1 MRRCYFLVRLPRV
14 APIYSSKKQVMPKPF
29 IARKSFIIAFSA
41 PTRLRLRYTIL
52 IPLAVLLTLS
62 VTWSSCQKKLSSQ
75 SSSTNQHVIQIKN
88 LPDQKRVDV
97 HIDGQLFTAYQYPD
111 NITKPILYPL
121 LTANGKALT
130 RGYPIDPRPGER
142 VDHPH
147 HVGHWLN
154 YGNVNGLDFWNN
166 SEAIPA
172 EKKHRYGTIEHQA
185 ITLAKVT
192 KGKAQL
198 VVSAVWKA
206 PAGEMLLDEATQFIF
221 SVKDDIRII
230 ERITTLTAKEVDV
243 SFKDN
248 KEGMFGIRVT
258 RALEF
263 PTDRPQLLIG
273 ADGKPNTEKTVNNEG
288 VSGNYLSSEGLEGSG
303 VWGTR
308 AKWMKLYGKVA
319 GEDASIAI
327 VDHPSNPGYPTYW
340 HARDY
345 GLFAANPLGQSVF
358 SKGKEQLNFSLKA
371 GEKVTFR
378 YQILVHSGS
387 ELSSTAIEETAEDFA
402 RSN

>member
-1 MRRCYFLVRLPRV
+1 
-14 APIYSSKKQVMPKPF
+14 MPKPSTSRHF
-29 IARKSFIIAFSA
+29 FSVFSSFS
-41 PTRLRLRYTIL
+41 TELRFRHILFLPFTLLVALSTTI
-52 IPLAVLLTLS
+52 
-62 VTWSSCQKKLSSQ
+62 WSCQKKISSQ
-75 SSSTNQHVIQIKN
+75 RTSSSQRHMIQIKN

-97 HIDGQLFTAYQYPD
+97 NIDGQLFTAYQYP
-111 NITKPILYPL
+111 NHIAKPILYPL
-121 LTANGKALT
+121 LTASGKALT
-130 RGYPIDPRPGER
+130 RGYPIEPRPGER

-166 SEAIPA
+166 SEAIAA

-185 ITLAKVT
+185 IKVAKAT
-192 KGKAQL
+192 NGKAHL
-198 VVSAVWKA
+198 AVSAVWKA

-221 SVKDDIRII
+221 SVQDDIRII

-248 KEGMFGIRVT
+248 KEGMFGIRVS

-263 PTDRPQLLIG
+263 PTDRPQLLVG
-273 ADGKPNTEKTVNNEG
+273 ADGKPNTEKTINNEG

-308 AKWMKLYGKVA
+308 AKWMKLYGKLD
-319 GEDASIAI
+319 GEAASITI

-387 ELSSTAIEETAEDFA
+387 ELSKTKIDDISDRFA

>member
-1 MRRCYFLVRLPRV
+1 
-14 APIYSSKKQVMPKPF
+14 MPKPF
-29 IARKSFIIAFSA
+29 IVSRSLTLASS
-41 PTRLRLRYTIL
+41 TSTLLRLRHTFFL
-52 IPLAVLLTLS
+52 PLS
-62 VTWSSCQKKLSSQ
+62 VLVVFSVILSSCQKKISSQ
-75 SSSTNQHVIQIKN
+75 SSSSNQHVIQLKN

-97 HIDGQLFTAYQYPD
+97 NIDGRLFTAYQYPD
-111 NITKPILYPL
+111 DVAKPILYPL
-121 LTANGKALT
+121 LTASGKSLT
-130 RGYPIDPRPGER
+130 RGYPINPRPGER

-166 SEAIPA
+166 SQAIAA
-172 EKKHRYGTIEHQA
+172 EKKHRYGTIEHQG
-185 ITLAKVT
+185 ITVAKT
-192 KGKAQL
+192 EKGKAL
-198 VVSAVWKA
+198 LTVSAVWKA
-206 PAGEMLLDEATQFIF
+206 PAGKMLLDEATQFIF
-221 SVKDDIRII
+221 SVKDEVRVI
-230 ERITTLTAKEVDV
+230 ERITTLTAKEIDV

-263 PTDRPQLLIG
+263 PTDKPQFLVG

-308 AKWMKLYGKVA
+308 AKWMKLYGEVE
-319 GEDASIAI
+319 GESASITI

-358 SKGKEQLNFSLKA
+358 SKGKEALNFSLKA

-378 YQILVHSGS
+378 YQILVQSGS
-387 ELSSTAIEETAEDFA
+387 DLSKVKIDEAADNFA

>member
-1 MRRCYFLVRLPRV
+1 
-14 APIYSSKKQVMPKPF
+14 MP
-29 IARKSFIIAFSA
+29 KSFIVRRSSTLASSTS
-41 PTRLRLRYTIL
+41 TRLRLRHT
-52 IPLAVLLTLS
+52 LLLPLS
-62 VTWSSCQKKLSSQ
+62 VLVVFSAILSSCQKKISSQ
-75 SSSTNQHVIQIKN
+75 SSSSNQHVIQLKN

-97 HIDGQLFTAYQYPD
+97 NIDGQLFTAYQYPD
-111 NITKPILYPL
+111 DVAKPILYPL
-121 LTANGKALT
+121 LTASGKSLT

-166 SEAIPA
+166 SQAIAA
-172 EKKHRYGTIEHQA
+172 EKKHRYGTIEHQG
-185 ITLAKVT
+185 ITAAKT
-192 KGKAQL
+192 EKGKAL
-198 VVSAVWKA
+198 LTVSAVWKA
-206 PAGEMLLDEATQFIF
+206 PAGEMLLDETTQFIF
-221 SVKDDIRII
+221 SVKDGVRII
-230 ERITTLTAKEVDV
+230 ERMTTLTAKDSEV

-263 PTDRPQLLIG
+263 PTDKPQFLVG

-308 AKWMKLYGKVA
+308 ARWMKLYGEVE
-319 GEDASIAI
+319 GESASITI

-358 SKGKEQLNFSLKA
+358 SKGKEELNFSLKA

-387 ELSSTAIEETAEDFA
+387 DLSKVKIDEAADNFA

>member
-1 MRRCYFLVRLPRV
+1 
-14 APIYSSKKQVMPKPF
+14 MPKPF
-29 IARKSFIIAFSA
+29 IVRRSSTLASSTS
-41 PTRLRLRYTIL
+41 TRLRLRHT
-52 IPLAVLLTLS
+52 LLLPLS
-62 VTWSSCQKKLSSQ
+62 VLVVFSAILSSCQKKISSQ
-75 SSSTNQHVIQIKN
+75 SSSSNQQVIQLKN

-97 HIDGQLFTAYQYPD
+97 NIDGQLFTAYQYPD
-111 NITKPILYPL
+111 DVAKPILYPL
-121 LTANGKALT
+121 LTASGKSLT

-166 SEAIPA
+166 SQAIAA
-172 EKKHRYGTIEHQA
+172 EKKHRYGTIEHQG
-185 ITLAKVT
+185 ITAAKT
-192 KGKAQL
+192 EKGKAL
-198 VVSAVWKA
+198 LTVSAVWKA
-206 PAGEMLLDEATQFIF
+206 PAGEMLLDETTQFIF
-221 SVKDDIRII
+221 SVKDGVRII
-230 ERITTLTAKEVDV
+230 ERMTTLTAKDSEV

-263 PTDRPQLLIG
+263 PTDKPQFLVG

-308 AKWMKLYGKVA
+308 ARWMKLYGEVE
-319 GEDASIAI
+319 GESASITI

-358 SKGKEQLNFSLKA
+358 SKGKEELNFSLKA

-387 ELSSTAIEETAEDFA
+387 DLSKVKIDEAADNFA

>member
-1 MRRCYFLVRLPRV
+1 MV
-14 APIYSSKKQVMPKPF
+14 
-29 IARKSFIIAFSA
+29 FS
-41 PTRLRLRYTIL
+41 TIL
-52 IPLAVLLTLS
+52 
-62 VTWSSCQKKLSSQ
+62 SSCQKKISSQ
-75 SSSTNQHVIQIKN
+75 SSSSNQHVIQLKN

-97 HIDGQLFTAYQYPD
+97 NIDGQLFTAYQYPD
-111 NITKPILYPL
+111 DVAKPILYPL
-121 LTANGKALT
+121 LTASGKSLT
-130 RGYPIDPRPGER
+130 RGYPINPRPGER

-166 SEAIPA
+166 SQAIAA

-185 ITLAKVT
+185 ITVAKT
-192 KGKAQL
+192 KNGKAQL
-198 VVSAVWKA
+198 AVSAVWKA
-206 PAGEMLLDEATQFIF
+206 PAGEMLLEEATQFIF
-221 SVKDDIRII
+221 SVKDEIRII
-230 ERITTLTAKEVDV
+230 ERVTTLTAKEMDV

-263 PTDRPQLLIG
+263 PTDKPQLLVG

-288 VSGNYLSSEGLEGSG
+288 VSGNYLSSEGIEGSG

-308 AKWMKLYGKVA
+308 AKWMKLYGELE
-319 GEDASIAI
+319 GEVASITI

-358 SKGKEQLNFSLKA
+358 SKGKEQLNFSLKT

-387 ELSSTAIEETAEDFA
+387 DLSKAQIDEAAQHFA
-402 RSN
+402 QSN

>member
-1 MRRCYFLVRLPRV
+1 
-14 APIYSSKKQVMPKPF
+14 MPKPF
-29 IARKSFIIAFSA
+29 IVRRSSTLASSTS
-41 PTRLRLRYTIL
+41 TRLRLRHT
-52 IPLAVLLTLS
+52 LLLPLS
-62 VTWSSCQKKLSSQ
+62 VLVVFSAILSSCQKKISSQ
-75 SSSTNQHVIQIKN
+75 SSSSNQQVIQLKN

-97 HIDGQLFTAYQYPD
+97 NIDGQLFTAYQYPD
-111 NITKPILYPL
+111 DVAKPILYPL
-121 LTANGKALT
+121 LTASGKSLT

-166 SEAIPA
+166 SQAIAA
-172 EKKHRYGTIEHQA
+172 EKKHRYGTIEHQG
-185 ITLAKVT
+185 ITAAKT
-192 KGKAQL
+192 EKGKAL
-198 VVSAVWKA
+198 LTVSAVWKA
-206 PAGEMLLDEATQFIF
+206 PAGEMLLDETTQFIF
-221 SVKDDIRII
+221 SVKDGVRII
-230 ERITTLTAKEVDV
+230 ERMTTLTAKDSEV

-263 PTDRPQLLIG
+263 PTDKPQFLVG

-308 AKWMKLYGKVA
+308 ARWMKLYGEVE
-319 GEDASIAI
+319 GESASITI

-345 GLFAANPLGQSVF
+345 GLFAANPLAQSVF
-358 SKGKEQLNFSLKA
+358 SKGKEELNFSLKA

-387 ELSSTAIEETAEDFA
+387 DLSKVKIDEAADNFA

>member
-1 MRRCYFLVRLPRV
+1 
-14 APIYSSKKQVMPKPF
+14 MPKPF
-29 IARKSFIIAFSA
+29 IVRRSSTLASSTS
-41 PTRLRLRYTIL
+41 TRLRLRHT
-52 IPLAVLLTLS
+52 LLLPLS
-62 VTWSSCQKKLSSQ
+62 VLVVFSAILSSCQKKISSQ
-75 SSSTNQHVIQIKN
+75 SSSSNQHVIQLKN

-97 HIDGQLFTAYQYPD
+97 NIDGQLFTAYQYPD
-111 NITKPILYPL
+111 DVAKPILYPL
-121 LTANGKALT
+121 LTASGKSLT

-166 SEAIPA
+166 SQAIAA
-172 EKKHRYGTIEHQA
+172 EKKHRYGTIEHQG
-185 ITLAKVT
+185 ITAAKT
-192 KGKAQL
+192 EKGKAL
-198 VVSAVWKA
+198 LTVSAVWKA
-206 PAGEMLLDEATQFIF
+206 PAGEMLLDETTQFIF
-221 SVKDDIRII
+221 SVKDGVRII
-230 ERITTLTAKEVDV
+230 ERMTTLTAKDSEV

-263 PTDRPQLLIG
+263 PTDKPQFLVG

-308 AKWMKLYGKVA
+308 ARWMKLYGEVE
-319 GEDASIAI
+319 GESASITI

-358 SKGKEQLNFSLKA
+358 SKGKEELNFSLKA

-387 ELSSTAIEETAEDFA
+387 DLSKVKIDEAADNFA

>member
-1 MRRCYFLVRLPRV
+1 
-14 APIYSSKKQVMPKPF
+14 MPKPF
-29 IARKSFIIAFSA
+29 IVRRSSTLASSTS
-41 PTRLRLRYTIL
+41 TRLRLRHT
-52 IPLAVLLTLS
+52 LLLPLS
-62 VTWSSCQKKLSSQ
+62 VLVVFSAILSSCQKKISSQ
-75 SSSTNQHVIQIKN
+75 SSSSNQHVIQLKN

-97 HIDGQLFTAYQYPD
+97 NIDGQLFTAYQYPD
-111 NITKPILYPL
+111 NVAKPILYPL
-121 LTANGKALT
+121 LTASGKSLT

-166 SEAIPA
+166 SQAIA
-172 EKKHRYGTIEHQA
+172 ADKKHRYGTIEHQEIKLVKA
-185 ITLAKVT
+185 AKGQAALAVT
-192 KGKAQL
+192 
-198 VVSAVWKA
+198 AVWKA
-206 PAGEMLLDEATQFIF
+206 PAGAILLDEATQFIF
-221 SVKDDIRII
+221 SIKDEVRII
-230 ERITTLTAKEVDV
+230 ERMTTLTAKDSEV

-263 PTDRPQLLIG
+263 PTDKPQFLVG

-308 AKWMKLYGKVA
+308 ARWMKLYGEVE
-319 GEDASIAI
+319 GESASITI

-358 SKGKEQLNFSLKA
+358 SKGKEELNFSLKA

-387 ELSSTAIEETAEDFA
+387 DLSKVKIDEAADNFA

>member
-1 MRRCYFLVRLPRV
+1 
-14 APIYSSKKQVMPKPF
+14 MPKPF
-29 IARKSFIIAFSA
+29 IVRRSLTLASSTS
-41 PTRLRLRYTIL
+41 TRLRLRHT
-52 IPLAVLLTLS
+52 LLLPLS
-62 VTWSSCQKKLSSQ
+62 VLVVFSAILSSCQKKISSQ
-75 SSSTNQHVIQIKN
+75 SSSSNQHVIQLKN

-97 HIDGQLFTAYQYPD
+97 NIDGQLFTAYQYPD
-111 NITKPILYPL
+111 DVAKPILYPL
-121 LTANGKALT
+121 LTASGKSLT

-166 SEAIPA
+166 SQAIAA

-185 ITLAKVT
+185 IKLTKTEKDKAKLA
-192 KGKAQL
+192 
-198 VVSAVWKA
+198 VSAQWKA
-206 PAGEMLLDEATQFIF
+206 PTGEVLLDEATQFIF
-221 SVKDDIRII
+221 SVKDGVRII
-230 ERITTLTAKEVDV
+230 ERMTTLTAKGSAV

-263 PTDRPQLLIG
+263 PTDKPQFLVG

-308 AKWMKLYGKVA
+308 ARWMKLYGELE
-319 GEDASIAI
+319 GESASITI
-327 VDHPSNPGYPTYW
+327 LDHPSNPGYPTYW

-387 ELSSTAIEETAEDFA
+387 DLSKVKIDEAADNFA